1 MRHSVIGQAGG
12 SRFVPLR
19 PDFVLICD
27 GNPCA
32 ALLLA
37 VFDWRCA
44 QAANASEGDV
54 MLAWVPASMPW
65 LSSWLADSFGERAM
79 KTGLE
84 LLVEAGFVDR
94 RQVKGRDRTYEYRL
108 NSHAVIC
115 RLEELHPG
123 GFQADVCSDVAGA
136 SLGSEEPK
144 ERTKEPGAT
153 SAPDGPSSPSPT
165 LPGLDPA
172 PTQPKGGAARGD
184 ADEVWEHY
192 VEVMQP
198 RRTDLMPQ
206 ERSLINGALKVATKD
221 ELKFAITGCSCS
233 PHHMGKND
241 RRKKYN
247 ALSQIIKGK
256 QGGKTQ
262 REQID
267 MMIGYAESAGKT
279 RTTVA
284 GSGDTLTTRQLIDH
298 APPLLAPKVKQRVQ
312 DILTARRHPDR
323 DGAIDWGAK
332 AERMMLEDFK
342 VRPIFDG
349 QGEDTLITGWERA

>member
-19 PDFVLICD
+19 PDFALICD

-37 VFDWRCA
+37 VFDYRAA
-44 QAANASEGDV
+44 QDANEFTQTP
-54 MLAWVPASMPW
+54 WVRATVPW
-65 LSSWLADSFGERAM
+65 LSGWLADTFGERAI

-84 LLVEAGFVDR
+84 LLVERGFVER
-94 RQVKGRDRTYEYRL
+94 RQRDGLDRAYEYRVSL
-108 NSHAVIC
+108 HAVNR
-115 RLEELHPG
+115 RLG
-123 GFQADVCSDVAGA
+123 GERMSVDQDDIRTDVAGA
-136 SLGSEEPK
+136 SRCSEEPK
-144 ERTKEPGAT
+144 EKNQQ
-153 SAPDGPSSPSPT
+153 SAGEDSSPSPT

-172 PTQPKGGAARGD
+172 PTQPKGGAAKGD